1 MAANSICRIAMRRNV
16 AHNAYCRILSAR
28 PTNGIG
34 TYSPDRHFSL
44 SVLHDVEEGVSD
56 HHIRM
61 PLTTFSEDE
70 EMVRTAAR
78 AWANQELKPFVREMD
93 DDCKTRPEVI
103 QGLFDHGF
111 MGMVGLVYY
120 IIICYKTFLCG
131 RLSDSWASIYESFS
145 SRCNPYRRYQ
155 KNGVAQE

>member
-1 MAANSICRIAMRRNV
+1 MAANSMCRIIMRRNV
-16 AHNAYCRILSAR
+16 AKAYWRILSAR

-34 TYSPDRHFSL
+34 TYYSAHRYFS
-44 SVLHDVEEGVSD
+44 SSILHDVEEGVSD

-111 MGMVGLVYY
+111 MGMV
-120 IIICYKTFLCG
+120 
-131 RLSDSWASIYESFS
+131 SIGFS
-145 SRCNPYRRYQ
+145 T
-155 KNGVAQE
+155 